1 MNTQALEIIIQKL
14 DSESKKLI
22 LLGSELEKTANW
34 MMAVSGQPDFK
45 ARQNVYLPKLEQWRK
60 QKQLVNSLIAQKSAL
75 QQPSTNKVRKSVEQI
90 RMEEKRAIK
99 EATVT
104 STTYERAQ
112 RRLFKQVDK
121 YLCGKFPY

>member
-1 MNTQALEIIIQKL
+1 MNTQALEIIIQQL
-14 DSESKKLI
+14 DSESKKLM
-22 LLGSELEKTANW
+22 LLGSELEKTASW
-34 MMAVSGQPDFK
+34 MMAVNGRPEFK

-75 QQPSTNKVRKSVEQI
+75 QQPSTSKFSKSVEQI

-104 STTYERAQ
+104 SSTYERAQ
-112 RRLFKQVDK
+112 RRLFRQVDK
-121 YLCGKFPY
+121 YLCGK

>member
-1 MNTQALEIIIQKL
+1 MNTQVLETIIQKL
-14 DSESKKLI
+14 DAESKKLM

-45 ARQNVYLPKLEQWRK
+45 ARQNVYLPMLDQWRQ
-60 QKQLVNSLIAQKSAL
+60 QKQLVNSLVAQKSAL
-75 QQPSTNKVRKSVEQI
+75 QQSPTSNASKSVEQI
-90 RMEEKRAIK
+90 SMEEKRVIR

-112 RRLFKQVDK
+112 RRLFRQVDK
-121 YLCGKFPY
+121 YLCGK